1 MVDENLANYIRDCL
15 RSGYSIDSI
24 KQTLIGQG
32 WGYNQIE
39 EAINYVQ
46 GYAQPA
52 PAPNRM
58 PAARPT
64 GVTVICILGFLSS
77 VLMLVTGI
85 LALGLAGIMGGM
97 GISVGGL
104 SGASSLLGG
113 LGSLLT
119 IISLIP
125 LVTGAIGLVAF
136 YLLLKMKRIGWI
148 IVTVLGI
155 ISIVLSVIQAVL
167 VGFDIFSIALGVGL
181 WAIILGYLWTKRKLF
196 V

>member
-1 MVDENLANYIRDCL
+1 
-15 RSGYSIDSI
+15 
-24 KQTLIGQG
+24 
-32 WGYNQIE
+32 
-39 EAINYVQ
+39 
-46 GYAQPA
+46 
-52 PAPNRM
+52 
-58 PAARPT
+58 
-64 GVTVICILGFLSS
+64 
-77 VLMLVTGI
+77 
-85 LALGLAGIMGGM
+85 MGGM